1 MATHHATA
9 GEVVD
14 LKTWA
19 NDLKV
24 EKSKVITK
32 TKGVELARL
41 VIEAG
46 VDMHHSDY
54 CSVKGPVVIHCI
66 EGEISLKTPDVTKSI
81 AQGQLVFLNG
91 DTEHALIGIKKSV
104 VLLTIVL
111 SPN

>member
-1 MATHHATA
+1 MATHHAAA

-19 NDLKV
+19 NDLKG

-32 TKGVELARL
+32 TTGIELARL
-41 VIEAG
+41 VIDAG

-54 CSVKGPVVIHCI
+54 CSVKGAVVIHCI
-66 EGEISLKTPDVTKSI
+66 EGEITLKTSDATKSI
-81 AQGQLVFLNG
+81 EKGQLVFLNG
-91 DTEHALIGIKKSV
+91 DTEHALVGVKNSV

-111 SPN
+111 SQN